1 MILDDVFQFL
11 NNTGL
16 APTHAIFSTKYL
28 GHSARYYDYLRCSGA
43 QPSVRSLVKVTGQ
56 LQRLAGDNDTTPPH
70 ADQAVALSR
79 RTMMEAFCRSW

>member
-16 APTHAIFSTKYL
+16 APNHAIFSTEYL

-43 QPSVRSLVKVTGQ
+43 QPSLHCLVKVTGQ
-56 LQRLAGDNDTTPPH
+56 LQRIARNEGTKGELAERANS
-70 ADQAVALSR
+70 LSMLTIAYVIR
-79 RTMMEAFCRSW
+79 RCG

>member
-16 APTHAIFSTKYL
+16 APSHAIFSTEYL

-43 QPSVRSLVKVTGQ
+43 QPSLHCLVKVTGQ
-56 LQRLAGDNDTTPPH
+56 LQRIARAETTGQE
-70 ADQAVALSR
+70 QAERANSLSK
-79 RTMMEAFCRSW
+79 RTMSYVIERCD